1 MDSGEIG
8 RTARYD
14 AKDWLKKELKNGP
27 RDCVDVEKAAKDIKL
42 TKAELHRALKGLGV
56 VPVWVGGIKHWALRS
71 ETQLVLFD
79 KQHEDGL
86 EDVQYD

>member
-1 MDSGEIG
+1 MCSGEIG

-14 AKDWLKKELKNGP
+14 AKDRLKEQLKNGP
-27 RDCVDVEKAAKDIKL
+27 RACVDIEKSAKDMKM
-42 TKAELHRALKGLGV
+42 TKAELRRALKGLGV
-56 VPVWVGGIKHWALRS
+56 VPVWVGSIKHWALRS